1 MSYSQVDALQHTK
14 IDRYTFDSQTRRKVA
29 MFPKYGIPDGANTAW
44 LLAAFALVLLM
55 TPALALFYGG
65 MVRSKS
71 VLNMMMMC
79 LSAIPIVWII
89 WVIFGY
95 SLAFGTDHGGLIGS
109 LSSFPGLEHTYG
121 HDDAHPDGIPLVGTI
136 PAILFVAFQAGFA
149 MVTVALI
156 AGAVADRMRFVA
168 WVIFAAVWSVLVY
181 IPIAHWVFSA
191 PGLTE
196 ADGGW
201 IVSDLKAID
210 FAGGTAVEINSGASA
225 LILALLLGRRN
236 GWPKD
241 PMRPHNLPFV
251 MLGAGLLWF
260 GWFGFNA
267 GSALAADGSA
277 ALVAANTLGA
287 GAASMVAWLIV
298 EQVRHGRPT
307 SFGAASGVV
316 AGLVAITPACSSV
329 TPIGALAVG
338 AVAGAVSSYAIELKF
353 RWRYDDS
360 LDVVGVHF
368 VGGVVGTLMIGLVA
382 SKNTPAGVDGL
393 FYGGG
398 LDQLWRQAVAVIA
411 VLSYAA
417 IVTGIIGLALK
428 YTIGLRA
435 DRQHEVDGI
444 DDAQHAESAYDFYSA
459 GR

>member
-1 MSYSQVDALQHTK
+1 
-14 IDRYTFDSQTRRKVA
+14 
-29 MFPKYGIPDGANTAW
+29 MFPTYGIPDGANTAW
-44 LLAAFALVLLM
+44 MLVAFALVLLM

-89 WVIFGY
+89 WVVIGY
-95 SLAFGTDHGGLIGS
+95 SLAFGTDHDGLIGS
-109 LSSFPGLEHTYG
+109 FASFPGLEHTFG
-121 HDDAHPDGIPLVGTI
+121 ANADGEIPLVGTI

-168 WVIFAAVWSVLVY
+168 WLLFAAVWSVVVY

-196 ADGGW
+196 EHGGW
-201 IVSDLKAID
+201 IVSHLKAID

-225 LILALLLGRRN
+225 LVLALLLGRRR

-267 GSALAADGSA
+267 GSVLEANGAAA
-277 ALVAANTLGA
+277 IVAVNTLGA
-287 GAASMVAWLIV
+287 GAASMVSWLVV

-316 AGLVAITPACSSV
+316 AGLVAITPSCSAV
-329 TPIGALAVG
+329 TPVGALAVG

-368 VGGVVGTLMIGLVA
+368 VSGVVGMLMIGLVA
-382 SKNTPAGVDGL
+382 SSTAPAGVDGL

-398 LDQLWRQAVAVIA
+398 LDQLWRQAVAVVA
-411 VLSYAA
+411 VLAYAVV
-417 IVTGIIGLALK
+417 VTGVIGLALK

-444 DDAQHAESAYDFYSA
+444 DDAQHAESAYDFFTP

>member
-1 MSYSQVDALQHTK
+1 
-14 IDRYTFDSQTRRKVA
+14 
-29 MFPKYGIPDGANTAW
+29 MFPTYGMPDGANTAW
-44 LLAAFALVLLM
+44 MLAAFALVLLM

-79 LSAIPIVWII
+79 LSAIPIVWIV
-89 WVIFGY
+89 WVVFGY
-95 SLAFGTDHGGLIGS
+95 SLAFGDDHGGLIGS
-109 LSSFPGLEHTYG
+109 LSSFPGLHHTYG
-121 HDDAHPDGIPLVGTI
+121 TDGTHSGIPLVGTI

-156 AGAVADRMRFVA
+156 AGAVADRMRFISWLA
-168 WVIFAAVWSVLVY
+168 FAAVWSVLVY
-181 IPIAHWVFSA
+181 IPVAHWVFSA

-196 ADGGW
+196 AHGGW
-201 IVSDLKAID
+201 IVGHLHAID

-225 LILALLLGRRN
+225 LVLALLLGRRA

-267 GSALAADGSA
+267 GSELAANGDA
-277 ALVAANTLGA
+277 AVIAVNTLGA
-287 GAASMVAWLIV
+287 GAASMVAWLVV

-307 SFGAASGVV
+307 SFGAASGVI
-316 AGLVAITPACSSV
+316 AGLVAITPSCSSV
-329 TPIGALAVG
+329 TPVGALAVG
-338 AVAGAVSSYAIELKF
+338 AVAGAVSSLAIELKF

-368 VGGVVGTLMIGLVA
+368 VSGVVGMLMIGLVA
-382 SKNTPAGVDGL
+382 SRTAPAGVDGL

-398 LDQLWRQAVAVIA
+398 VDQLWRQVVAVLAVIA
-411 VLSYAA
+411 YATV
-417 IVTGIIGLALK
+417 VTGVIALGLK
-428 YTIGLRA
+428 FTIGLRA

-444 DDAQHAESAYDFYSA
+444 DDAQHAESAYDFTIA
-459 GR
+459 R

>member
-1 MSYSQVDALQHTK
+1 
-14 IDRYTFDSQTRRKVA
+14 
-29 MFPKYGIPDGANTAW
+29 MFPKYGVPDSADTAW
-44 LLAAFALVLLM
+44 MLAAFALVLLM

-79 LSAIPIVWII
+79 LSAIPIVWIV
-89 WVIFGY
+89 WVLFGY
-95 SLAFGTDHGGLIGS
+95 SLAFGDDHAGLIGS
-109 LSSFPGLEHTYG
+109 FSSFPGLEHTFG
-121 HDDAHPDGIPLVGTI
+121 SDPTQGDGIPLVGTI

-156 AGAVADRMRFVA
+156 AGAVADRMRFIS
-168 WVIFAAVWSVLVY
+168 WVVFATLWSVIVY

-196 ADGGW
+196 EHGGW
-201 IVSDLKAID
+201 IVSHLKAID

-225 LILALLLGRRN
+225 LVLALLLGRRR

-267 GSALAADGSA
+267 GSALEANGSA
-277 ALVAANTLGA
+277 ALIAVNTLGA
-287 GAASMVAWLIV
+287 GAASMVAWLVV
-298 EQVRHGRPT
+298 ERARHGRPT
-307 SFGAASGVV
+307 SFGAASGVI
-316 AGLVAITPACSSV
+316 AGLVAITPSCSAV

-368 VGGVVGTLMIGLVA
+368 VSGVVGMLMIGLVA
-382 SKNTPAGVDGL
+382 SDSAPAGVDGL
-393 FYGGG
+393 LYGGG
-398 LDQLWRQAVAVIA
+398 LDQMWRQAVAVIV
-411 VLSYAA
+411 VLVYAMVA
-417 IVTGIIGLALK
+417 TGVIGLALK
-428 YTIGLRA
+428 YTMGLRA
-435 DRQHEVDGI
+435 DREHEVDGI
-444 DDAQHAESAYDFYSA
+444 DDGQHAESAYDFHPT
-459 GR
+459 GGG

>member
-1 MSYSQVDALQHTK
+1 
-14 IDRYTFDSQTRRKVA
+14 
-29 MFPKYGIPDGANTAW
+29 MFPKYGVPDSANTAW
-44 LLAAFALVLLM
+44 MLTAFALVLLM

-89 WVIFGY
+89 WVVVGY
-95 SLAFGTDHGGLIGS
+95 SLAFGDDHAGLIGS
-109 LSSFPGLEHTYG
+109 FGSFPGLHHTYG
-121 HDDAHPDGIPLVGTI
+121 HDPAHPTGIPLVGTI

-156 AGAVADRMRFVA
+156 AGAVADRMRFVS
-168 WVIFAAVWSVLVY
+168 WVIFAAVWSLVVY

-196 ADGGW
+196 GSGGW
-201 IVSDLKAID
+201 IVSHLKAID

-225 LILALLLGRRN
+225 LILALFLGRRR

-267 GSALAADGSA
+267 GSALEANGSA
-277 ALVAANTLGA
+277 AMIAVNTLGA
-287 GAASMVAWLIV
+287 GAASMVAWLVV

-307 SFGAASGVV
+307 SFGAASGVI
-316 AGLVAITPACSSV
+316 AGLVAITPSCSAV
-329 TPIGALAVG
+329 TPLGALAVG

-368 VGGVVGTLMIGLVA
+368 VSGVVGMLMIGLVA
-382 SKNTPAGVDGL
+382 SHSAPAGVDGL

-398 LDQLWRQAVAVIA
+398 VDQLWRQAVAVVA
-411 VLSYAA
+411 VLAYAA
-417 IVTGIIGLALK
+417 AVTCVIALALR

-435 DRQHEVDGI
+435 DREHEIDGI
-444 DDAQHAESAYDFYSA
+444 DDGQHAESAYDFHPP
-459 GR
+459 GGG

>member
-1 MSYSQVDALQHTK
+1 
-14 IDRYTFDSQTRRKVA
+14 
-29 MFPKYGIPDGANTAW
+29 MFPKYGVPDSANTAW
-44 LLAAFALVLLM
+44 MLTAFALVLLM

-89 WVIFGY
+89 WVVVGY
-95 SLAFGTDHGGLIGS
+95 SLAFGDDHAGLIGGFG
-109 LSSFPGLEHTYG
+109 SFPGLHHTYG
-121 HDDAHPDGIPLVGTI
+121 HDPAHPTGIPLVGTI

-156 AGAVADRMRFVA
+156 AGAVADRMRFIS
-168 WVIFAAVWSVLVY
+168 WVIFAAVWSLVVY
-181 IPIAHWVFSA
+181 VPIAHWVFSA

-196 ADGGW
+196 ESGGW
-201 IVSDLKAID
+201 IVSHLKAID

-225 LILALLLGRRN
+225 LILALFLGRRR

-267 GSALAADGSA
+267 GSALEANGSA
-277 ALVAANTLGA
+277 AMIAVNTLGA
-287 GAASMVAWLIV
+287 GAASMVAWLVV

-307 SFGAASGVV
+307 SFGAASGVI
-316 AGLVAITPACSSV
+316 AGLVAITPSCSAV
-329 TPIGALAVG
+329 TPVGALAVG
-338 AVAGAVSSYAIELKF
+338 AAAGAVSSYAIELKF

-368 VGGVVGTLMIGLVA
+368 VSGVVGMLMIGLVA
-382 SKNTPAGVDGL
+382 SHSAPAGVDGL

-398 LDQLWRQAVAVIA
+398 IDQLWRQAVAVIA
-411 VLSYAA
+411 VLAYAA
-417 IVTGIIGLALK
+417 AVTSVIALALR

-435 DRQHEVDGI
+435 DREHEIDGI
-444 DDAQHAESAYDFYSA
+444 DDGQHAESAYDFQPS
-459 GR
+459 GGG